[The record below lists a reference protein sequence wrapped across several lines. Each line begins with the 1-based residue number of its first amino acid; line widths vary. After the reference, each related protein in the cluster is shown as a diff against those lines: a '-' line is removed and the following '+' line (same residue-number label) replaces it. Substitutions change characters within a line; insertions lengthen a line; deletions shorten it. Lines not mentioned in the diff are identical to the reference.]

1 VTTKLINLLQ
11 KEKKKRDVRSIVLNV
26 FVVLVIILFL
36 ATVLLTFFLFDIDNL
51 LSSRLSEY
59 EGTNI
64 KVQDQVNK
72 LKVYSEF
79 RKNTDDKSD
88 ILEDLKKKKNTDD
101 KSDILEDLK
110 KNELYWS
117 RVLYDIGKLMPEEAY
132 AVSFEARGSELY
144 SYIEDYKEGDVEEGR
159 QVISFAIHGQ
169 AASYM
174 DVLKLSIELKK
185 IDNVETVWIENITRT
200 VVQGID
206 LEIVSFSINTYW
218 DLDNFTGDIDK
229 KTNTQD
235 EDLLDEEISDI

>member
-1 VTTKLINLLQ
+1 MTTKLINLLPR
-11 KEKKKRDVRSIVLNV
+11 EEKKRDVRSIVLNV
-26 FVVLVIILFL
+26 FVVLVIVLFL
-36 ATVLLTFFLFDIDNL
+36 VTVLLTFFLFDIDNL

-79 RKNTDDKSD
+79 RKNTDDK
-88 ILEDLKKKKNTDD
+88 T
-101 KSDILEDLK
+101 DILEDLK

-117 RVLYDIGKLMPEEAY
+117 RVLYDIGKLMPVDAY

-144 SYIEDYKEGDVEEGR
+144 SYIEEYKEGEVEEGR
-159 QVISFAIHGQ
+159 QVVSFAIHGQ

-185 IDNVETVWIENITRT
+185 IDNIEAVWIENITRT

-206 LEIVSFSINTYW
+206 LEIVSFSISTYW
-218 DLDNFTGDIDK
+218 DLDNFIGDIDK
-229 KTNTQD
+229 RTDTQD
-235 EDLLDEEISDI
+235 EDILDEEISDI

>member
-1 VTTKLINLLQ
+1 MTTKLINLLP
-11 KEKKKRDVRSIVLNV
+11 KEEKKRDLRSTVLNV

-51 LSSRLSEY
+51 LSSRLSKY

-88 ILEDLKKKKNTDD
+88 ILEDLK
-101 KSDILEDLK
+101 E
-110 KNELYWS
+110 NEIYWS
-117 RVLYDIGKLMPEEAY
+117 RILYDIGKLMPEEAY
-132 AVSFEARGSELY
+132 TVSFDARGSELY
-144 SYIEDYKEGDVEEGR
+144 RYIEDYKEGDVEEGR

-169 AASYM
+169 ADSYM

-185 IDNVETVWIENITRT
+185 IDNIETVWIENITRT
-200 VVQGID
+200 LVQGID

-218 DLDNFTGDIDK
+218 DLNNFTRDIDK

-235 EDLLDEEISDI
+235 EDILDEEISDI

>member
-1 VTTKLINLLQ
+1 MTTKLINLLP
-11 KEKKKRDVRSIVLNV
+11 KEEKKRDVRSIVLNV

-79 RKNTDDKSD
+79 RN
-88 ILEDLKKKKNTDD
+88 NTDD

-117 RVLYDIGKLMPEEAY
+117 RILYDIGKLMPEEAY

>member
-1 VTTKLINLLQ
+1 VTTKLINLLP
-11 KEKKKRDVRSIVLNV
+11 KEEKKRDVRSIVLNV

-88 ILEDLKKKKNTDD
+88 ILEDLK
-101 KSDILEDLK
+101 E
-110 KNELYWS
+110 NELYWS
-117 RVLYDIGKLMPEEAY
+117 RILYDIGKLMPEEAY
-132 AVSFEARGSELY
+132 TVSFEARGSELY
-144 SYIEDYKEGDVEEGR
+144 SYIEEYKEGEVEEGR
-159 QVISFAIHGQ
+159 QVVSFAIHGQ

-185 IDNVETVWIENITRT
+185 IDNIETVWIENITRT

-218 DLDNFTGDIDK
+218 DLDHFTGDIDK
-229 KTNTQD
+229 KINTQD
-235 EDLLDEEISDI
+235 EDVLDEEISDI

>member
-1 VTTKLINLLQ
+1 MTTKLINLLP
-11 KEKKKRDVRSIVLNV
+11 KEEKKRDVRSIVLNV

-36 ATVLLTFFLFDIDNL
+36 ATILLTFFLFDIDNL

-79 RKNTDDKSD
+79 RN
-88 ILEDLKKKKNTDD
+88 NTDD

-117 RVLYDIGKLMPEEAY
+117 RILYDIGKLMPEEAY

>member
-1 VTTKLINLLQ
+1 MTTKLINLLPR
-11 KEKKKRDVRSIVLNV
+11 KEKKRDVRSIVLNV
-26 FVVLVIILFL
+26 FVVLVIVLFL
-36 ATVLLTFFLFDIDNL
+36 VTVLLTFFLFDIDNL

-79 RKNTDDKSD
+79 RKNTDDK
-88 ILEDLKKKKNTDD
+88 T
-101 KSDILEDLK
+101 DILEDLK

-117 RVLYDIGKLMPEEAY
+117 RVLYDIGKLMPVDAY

-144 SYIEDYKEGDVEEGR
+144 SYIEDYKEGEVEEGK
-159 QVISFAIHGQ
+159 QVVSFAIHGQ

-185 IDNVETVWIENITRT
+185 IDNIEAVWIENITRT

-206 LEIVSFSINTYW
+206 LEIVSFSISTYW
-218 DLDNFTGDIDK
+218 DLDNFIGDIDK
-229 KTNTQD
+229 RADTQD
-235 EDLLDEEISDI
+235 EDILDEEISDI

>member
-1 VTTKLINLLQ
+1 VTTKLINLLPR
-11 KEKKKRDVRSIVLNV
+11 KEKKRDVRSIVLNV
-26 FVVLVIILFL
+26 FVVLVIVLFL
-36 ATVLLTFFLFDIDNL
+36 VTVLLTFFLFDIDNL

-79 RKNTDDKSD
+79 RKNTDDK
-88 ILEDLKKKKNTDD
+88 T
-101 KSDILEDLK
+101 DILEDLK

-117 RVLYDIGKLMPEEAY
+117 RVLYDIGKLMPVDAY

-144 SYIEDYKEGDVEEGR
+144 SYIEDYKEGEVEEGK
-159 QVISFAIHGQ
+159 QVVSFAIHGQ

-185 IDNVETVWIENITRT
+185 IDNIEAVWIENITRT

-206 LEIVSFSINTYW
+206 LEIVSFSISTYW
-218 DLDNFTGDIDK
+218 DLDNFIGDIDK
-229 KTNTQD
+229 RTDTQD
-235 EDLLDEEISDI
+235 EDILDEEISDI

>member
-1 VTTKLINLLQ
+1 MTTKLINLLPR
-11 KEKKKRDVRSIVLNV
+11 EEKKRDVRSIVLNV
-26 FVVLVIILFL
+26 FVVLVIVLFL
-36 ATVLLTFFLFDIDNL
+36 VTVLLTFFLFDIDNL

-79 RKNTDDKSD
+79 RKNTDDK
-88 ILEDLKKKKNTDD
+88 T
-101 KSDILEDLK
+101 DILEDLK

-117 RVLYDIGKLMPEEAY
+117 RVLYDIGKLMPVDAY

-144 SYIEDYKEGDVEEGR
+144 SYIEDYKEGDVEEGK

-185 IDNVETVWIENITRT
+185 IDNIEAVWIENITRT

-206 LEIVSFSINTYW
+206 LEIVSFSISTYW

-229 KTNTQD
+229 KANTQD
-235 EDLLDEEISDI
+235 EDILDEEISDI

>member
-1 VTTKLINLLQ
+1 MTTKLINLLPR
-11 KEKKKRDVRSIVLNV
+11 KEKKRDVRSIVLNV
-26 FVVLVIILFL
+26 FVVLVIVLFL
-36 ATVLLTFFLFDIDNL
+36 VTVLLTFFLFDIDNL

-79 RKNTDDKSD
+79 RKNTDDK
-88 ILEDLKKKKNTDD
+88 T
-101 KSDILEDLK
+101 DILEDLK

-117 RVLYDIGKLMPEEAY
+117 RVLYDIGKLMPVDAY

-144 SYIEDYKEGDVEEGR
+144 SYIEDYKEGEVEEGK
-159 QVISFAIHGQ
+159 QVVSFAIHGQ

-185 IDNVETVWIENITRT
+185 IDNIEAVWIENITRT

-206 LEIVSFSINTYW
+206 LEIVSFSISTYW
-218 DLDNFTGDIDK
+218 DLDNFIGDIDK
-229 KTNTQD
+229 RTDTQD
-235 EDLLDEEISDI
+235 EDILDEEISDI

>member
-1 VTTKLINLLQ
+1 VTTKLINLLP
-11 KEKKKRDVRSIVLNV
+11 KEEKKRDVRSIVLNV

-36 ATVLLTFFLFDIDNL
+36 TTILLTFFLFDIDNL

-72 LKVYSEF
+72 LKIYSDF
-79 RKNTDDKSD
+79 R
-88 ILEDLKKKKNTDD
+88 KNTDD

-117 RVLYDIGKLMPEEAY
+117 RVLYDIGKLMPEDAY
-132 AVSFEARGSELY
+132 AVSFEARGSQLY
-144 SYIEDYKEGDVEEGR
+144 SYIEEYKEGEVEEGR
-159 QVISFAIHGQ
+159 QVISFTINGQ

-185 IDNVETVWIENITRT
+185 IENVEAVWIENITRT

-206 LEIVSFSINTYW
+206 LEIVSFTINTYW
-218 DLDNFTGDIDK
+218 KLDNFTGDIEK

-235 EDLLDEEISDI
+235 EDILDEEISDI

>member
-1 VTTKLINLLQ
+1 VTTKLINLLPR
-11 KEKKKRDVRSIVLNV
+11 EEKKRDVRSTVLNV

-79 RKNTDDKSD
+79 
-88 ILEDLKKKKNTDD
+88 KKNTDD
-101 KSDILEDLK
+101 KTDILEDLK

-117 RVLYDIGKLMPEEAY
+117 RILYDIGKLMPEEAY
-132 AVSFEARGSELY
+132 AVSFEARGSQLY
-144 SYIEDYKEGDVEEGR
+144 NYIEEYKEGETEEGK
-159 QVISFAIHGQ
+159 QVISFTINGQ

-200 VVQGID
+200 VIQGID

-235 EDLLDEEISDI
+235 EDILDEEISDI

>member
-1 VTTKLINLLQ
+1 MTTKLINLLP
-11 KEKKKRDVRSIVLNV
+11 KEEKKRDVRSIVLNV

-79 RKNTDDKSD
+79 RR
-88 ILEDLKKKKNTDD
+88 NTDD

-117 RVLYDIGKLMPEEAY
+117 RLLYDIGKLMPEEAY

-144 SYIEDYKEGDVEEGR
+144 SYIEDYKEGDAEEGR
-159 QVISFAIHGQ
+159 QVISFTIQGQ

-235 EDLLDEEISDI
+235 EDILDEEISDI

>member
-1 VTTKLINLLQ
+1 LTTKLINLLP
-11 KEKKKRDVRSIVLNV
+11 KEEKKRDLRSIVLNV
-26 FVVLVIILFL
+26 FVVLIIVLFL
-36 ATVLLTFFLFDIDNL
+36 ATIILTFFFFDIDNL

-59 EGTNI
+59 EGTNM

-72 LKVYSEF
+72 LRVYSEF
-79 RKNTDDKSD
+79 KN
-88 ILEDLKKKKNTDD
+88 NTDD

-117 RVLYDIGKLMPEEAY
+117 RILYDIGKLMPKDAY
-132 AVSFEARGSELY
+132 AVSFEARGSQLY
-144 SYIEDYKEGDVEEGR
+144 NYIEEYKEGEVEEGR
-159 QVISFAIHGQ
+159 QVISFAIQGQ
-169 AASYM
+169 AATYM

-185 IDNVETVWIENITRT
+185 IDNIKTVWIENITRT

-218 DLDNFTGDIDK
+218 DLDSFTGDIDK

-235 EDLLDEEISDI
+235 EDILDEEISEI

>member
-1 VTTKLINLLQ
+1 MTTKLINLLPR
-11 KEKKKRDVRSIVLNV
+11 EEKKRDVRSIVLNV
-26 FVVLVIILFL
+26 FVVLVIVLFL
-36 ATVLLTFFLFDIDNL
+36 VTVLLTFFLFDIDSL

-79 RKNTDDKSD
+79 RKNTDDK
-88 ILEDLKKKKNTDD
+88 T
-101 KSDILEDLK
+101 DILEDLK

-117 RVLYDIGKLMPEEAY
+117 RVLYDIGKLMPVDAY

-144 SYIEDYKEGDVEEGR
+144 SYIEDYKEGEVEEGK
-159 QVISFAIHGQ
+159 QVVSFAIHGQ

-185 IDNVETVWIENITRT
+185 IDNIEAVWIENITRT

-206 LEIVSFSINTYW
+206 LEIVSFSISTYW
-218 DLDNFTGDIDK
+218 DLDNFIGDIDK
-229 KTNTQD
+229 RTDTQD
-235 EDLLDEEISDI
+235 EDILDEEISDI

>member
-1 VTTKLINLLQ
+1 MTTKLINLLP
-11 KEKKKRDVRSIVLNV
+11 KEEKKRDVRSIVLNV

-79 RKNTDDKSD
+79 RR
-88 ILEDLKKKKNTDD
+88 NTDD

-117 RVLYDIGKLMPEEAY
+117 RLLYDIGKLMPEEAY

-159 QVISFAIHGQ
+159 QVISFAINGQ

>member
-1 VTTKLINLLQ
+1 MTTKLINLLP
-11 KEKKKRDVRSIVLNV
+11 KEEKKRDVRSIVLNV

-88 ILEDLKKKKNTDD
+88 ILEDLK
-101 KSDILEDLK
+101 E
-110 KNELYWS
+110 NELYWS
-117 RVLYDIGKLMPEEAY
+117 RILYDIGKLMPEEAY
-132 AVSFEARGSELY
+132 TVSFEARGSELY
-144 SYIEDYKEGDVEEGR
+144 SYIEEYKEGEVEEGR
-159 QVISFAIHGQ
+159 QVVSFAIHGQ

-185 IDNVETVWIENITRT
+185 IDNIETVWIENITRT

-218 DLDNFTGDIDK
+218 DLDHFTGDIDK
-229 KTNTQD
+229 KINTQD
-235 EDLLDEEISDI
+235 EDVLDEEISDI

>member
-1 VTTKLINLLQ
+1 MTTKLINLLP
-11 KEKKKRDVRSIVLNV
+11 KEEKKRDLRSIVLNV
-26 FVVLVIILFL
+26 FVVLIIVLFL
-36 ATVLLTFFLFDIDNL
+36 ATIILTFFFFDIDNL

-59 EGTNI
+59 EGTNM

-72 LKVYSEF
+72 LRVYSEF
-79 RKNTDDKSD
+79 KN
-88 ILEDLKKKKNTDD
+88 NTDD

-117 RVLYDIGKLMPEEAY
+117 RILYDIGKLMPKDAY
-132 AVSFEARGSELY
+132 AVSFEARGSQLY
-144 SYIEDYKEGDVEEGR
+144 NYIEEFKEGEVEEGR
-159 QVISFAIHGQ
+159 QVISFAIQGQ
-169 AASYM
+169 AATYM

-185 IDNVETVWIENITRT
+185 IDNIKTVWIENITRT

-218 DLDNFTGDIDK
+218 DLDSFTGDIDK

-235 EDLLDEEISDI
+235 EDILDEEISEI